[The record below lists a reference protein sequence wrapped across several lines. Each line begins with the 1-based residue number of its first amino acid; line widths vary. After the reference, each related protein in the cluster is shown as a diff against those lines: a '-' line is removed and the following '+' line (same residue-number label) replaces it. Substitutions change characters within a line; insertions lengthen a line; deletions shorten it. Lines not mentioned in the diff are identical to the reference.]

1 MIVKALV
8 VSKLFIAHLGR
19 MIVGYGLITSVHLD
33 GYSVSVV
40 TGTDLLVRE
49 PDKQNSFRM
58 MVSEVIRNDIRNDI
72 WNG

>member
-1 MIVKALV
+1 MI
-8 VSKLFIAHLGR
+8 I
-19 MIVGYGLITSVHLD
+19 GYGLITPVHLD
-33 GYSVSVV
+33 GHPVAVV
-40 TGTDLLVRE
+40 AGADLLVRE

>member
-1 MIVKALV
+1 
-8 VSKLFIAHLGR
+8 